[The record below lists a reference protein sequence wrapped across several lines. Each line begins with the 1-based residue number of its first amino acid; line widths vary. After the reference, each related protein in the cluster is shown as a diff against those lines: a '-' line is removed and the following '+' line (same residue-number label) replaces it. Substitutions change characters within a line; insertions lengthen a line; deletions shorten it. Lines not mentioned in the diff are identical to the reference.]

1 MSHRTAPTL
10 QSALVGALALPLL
23 VGTAWA
29 QEAKAPEAKS
39 QVLDVGLGESTIQ
52 RESRALARVLISDP
66 NIAELRLLEEGQYQ
80 VRGLAV
86 GSTDLWVWYRDDIS
100 HPRSYRVVVNAD
112 LTDVSR
118 RIAATVKGTPPNVY
132 PMKDHIVVEGPVA
145 DLETL
150 ERVASIA
157 KVYDPEF
164 INLLSVQGD
173 HQVQLR
179 VVFAEINRT
188 GLRELGLNV
197 FVNPPGFLGTMIGP
211 NETSGST
218 ARYQNSSPQTVPNLN
233 DGIIGSAASGAF
245 NLTGFLFSGAFDVAA
260 ILSVLEQNAI
270 ARTLAQPTLTALS
283 GQQAEFLAGG
293 EIPIPVSQNENTIT
307 IEYKEYGVKLV
318 FVPTVLAG
326 DVIDMR
332 AYVEVSEIDSAN
344 ATRLSGVEIPAIST
358 RKGQSHLRLDSGM
371 TFALAGLLNERVTST
386 RAQIPILGDIPI
398 LGSAFRYVRHDRSET
413 ELVIF
418 VTPELVRPMA
428 AGEVPP
434 PPGTTE
440 DYNPNDFELFM
451 LGALTS
457 LGSRTAE
464 PTGAYGLER

>member
-1 MSHRTAPTL
+1 MSHRTAPLL
-10 QSALVGALALPLL
+10 QSALLGALALPLL
-23 VGTAWA
+23 VSTAWA
-29 QEAKAPEAKS
+29 QEAKT

-66 NIAELRLLEEGQYQ
+66 NVAELRLLEEGQYQ

-86 GSTDLWVWYRDDIS
+86 GSTDLWVWYRDDIA

-118 RIAATVKGTPPNVY
+118 RIASTVKGTPPNVY
-132 PMKDHIVVEGPVA
+132 PMKDHIVVEGAVP

-150 ERVASIA
+150 ERVVSIA
-157 KVYDPEF
+157 KVYDKDF
-164 INLLSVQGD
+164 INLLTVQGD
-173 HQVQLR
+173 NQVQLR

-197 FVNPPGFLGTMIGP
+197 FATAPGAYGTFIGP
-211 NETSGST
+211 NETTAST
-218 ARYQNSSPQTVPNLN
+218 VVWNADNAVPNVGS
-233 DGIIGSAASGAF
+233 GIIGSAASGAF
-245 NLTGFLFSGAFDVAA
+245 NLSGLLFSGAIDVGA

-293 EIPIPVSQNENTIT
+293 EIPIPVAQTNQQVT
-307 IEYKEYGVKLV
+307 IEFKEYGVKLV

-332 AYVEVSEIDSAN
+332 AYVEVSEIDTAN
-344 ATRLSGVEIPAIST
+344 ATRLSGIEIPGIST

-371 TFALAGLLNERVTST
+371 TFALAGLLSERTNST
-386 RAQIPILGDIPI
+386 RSQVPILGDIPI
-398 LGSAFRYVRHDRSET
+398 LGTLFRYVRHQRAET

-428 AGEVPP
+428 PGEVPP

-440 DYNPNDFELFM
+440 SYNPNDFELFM
-451 LGALTS
+451 LGALTR